1 LTLTNEFSEVTK
13 AALIAELQA
22 AGIKHTPEEIVF
34 IAKTSLGKI
43 IFLEM
48 GKAGERGS
56 GLTHIV
62 ENHLQDFINRGIP
75 ENLIPYAVVF
85 AVINGTPIG
94 NQGRSRTIFQ
104 VDINGIIQYI
114 SVEVSI
120 NGYIVG
126 ANPTSARLIDKFTQ
140 G

>member
-1 LTLTNEFSEVTK
+1 MTLPNEFSAAK
-13 AALIAELQA
+13 RAALIAELQA
-22 AGIKHTPEEIVF
+22 AGIKHTPEEIIF

-43 IFLEM
+43 IFLEI

-56 GLTHIV
+56 GLAHIL

-75 ENLIPYAVVF
+75 ENLIPYTVVF

-94 NQGRSRTIFQ
+94 NQGRSRTIYQ
-104 VDINGIIQYI
+104 VEINGIIQYI

-126 ANPTSARLIDKFTQ
+126 ANPTPTRLIDKFTQ